1 MKRLL
6 PCLILIAGLAA
17 CTSGPAEPDSQAAA
31 SALEPGDTTATTGIS
46 EPDLKALRPER
57 EYTREILSRLRFRR
71 KRR

>member
-31 SALEPGDTTATTGIS
+31 IEPGDTTATTGIN
-46 EPDLKALRPER
+46 EPDLKVPER
-57 EYTREILSRLRFRR
+57 EYTREIISRLRLYR

>member
-17 CTSGPAEPDSQAAA
+17 CTSGPAGPDSQAAA
-31 SALEPGDTTATTGIS
+31 SALEPGDTTAATGIS

-57 EYTREILSRLRFRR
+57 ESTREILSRLRVHQ

>member
-17 CTSGPAEPDSQAAA
+17 CTSGPAEPDRKAAA

-57 EYTREILSRLRFRR
+57 EHTREILSRLKVHR

>member
-46 EPDLKALRPER
+46 EPDLKVPER
-57 EYTREILSRLRFRR
+57 EHTREIISRLRLYH